1 MKSKR
6 KPKIGLALSGGGARG
21 YAHIGV
27 IKVLEKNNIP
37 IDFIA
42 GSSIGALIGALY
54 SFFNNS
60 KKLEETT
67 LSYSWK
73 EFFSLIDPSFK
84 GGLIGGEKLEKF
96 ISKTIKNSTF
106 KELKIPFVA
115 IASDFKTG
123 KPVELSK
130 GKVALAVRASMSF
143 PILFKPVS
151 YRKKMLWDGGL
162 SIPVPVSTLKKMGAD
177 IIIAVNLYNKSSF
190 IYKKPF
196 IKRAYSIILNSIE
209 TLQYHLA
216 KECLKEADIVIE
228 PSIENLGL
236 IGLDKFLKARGKKI
250 ILNGERKT
258 KKVLFKIKKK
268 IENF

>member
-1 MKSKR
+1 M
-6 KPKIGLALSGGGARG
+6 GLALSGGGARG

-37 IDFIA
+37 INFIA

-96 ISKTIKNSTF
+96 IAKTIKNSTF
-106 KELKIPFVA
+106 KKLKIPFVA
-115 IASDFKTG
+115 IATDFKSG
-123 KPVELSK
+123 QPVELSK
-130 GKVALAVRASMSF
+130 GNVALSVRASMSF
-143 PILFKPVS
+143 PILFKPVF
-151 YRKKMLWDGGL
+151 YRRKLLWDGGL
-162 SIPVPVSTLKKMGAD
+162 SVPVPVDAVIKMGAD
-177 IIIAVNLYNKSSF
+177 IVIAVNLYNKSST
-190 IYKKPF
+190 IYKKPL

-216 KECLKEADIVIE
+216 KEYLKPANIVIQ
-228 PSIENLGL
+228 PNIENLGL

-250 ILNGERKT
+250 ILKGEKAA
-258 KKVLFKIKKK
+258 KLALPKIKKQLN
-268 IENF
+268 I